1 VQVDASL
8 LGSISPQHLLKVL
21 SEAALPLILF
31 AETGLLLGF
40 FLPGDSLLF
49 LAGFLSSKPKGLPHL
64 PSIAIVVPVL
74 AIAAFAGNQLGYMIG
89 RRFGPAVFDRPDSRW
104 FSQRNVTRT
113 HAFFELY
120 GTKALV
126 LARFVPIVRTFVPV
140 MAGVGKMEVR
150 TFTAANA
157 IGAVIWAGGVTTLGY
172 FLGQVD
178 VIKNNIELAAVA
190 IVAVS
195 LIPVGIEFM
204 RHRREVKDPAPSQD

>member
-1 VQVDASL
+1 MLALFNIEQWLDKGGLALASL
-8 LGSISPQHLLKVL
+8 I
-21 SEAALPLILF
+21 IF
-31 AETGLLLGF
+31 AETGLLVGF

-49 LAGFLSSKPKGLPHL
+49 LAGFLASGPKGLPHL
-64 PSIAIVVPVL
+64 PSIWLVVPVL
-74 AIAAFAGNQLGYMIG
+74 AIAAFVGNQVGYMIG
-89 RRFGPAVFDRPDSRW
+89 RRFGPSVFDRPDSRW

-113 HAFFELY
+113 HEFFELY

-140 MAGVGKMEVR
+140 MAGVGKMDAR
-150 TFTAANA
+150 TFMGANA

-190 IVAVS
+190 VVAVS
-195 LIPVGIEFM
+195 LIPVGIEFV
-204 RHRREVKDPAPSQD
+204 RHRRAAPEETASPD

>member
-1 VQVDASL
+1 MLALFNIEQWLDKGGLALASL
-8 LGSISPQHLLKVL
+8 I
-21 SEAALPLILF
+21 IF
-31 AETGLLLGF
+31 AETGLLVGF

-49 LAGFLSSKPKGLPHL
+49 LAGFLASGPKGLPHL
-64 PSIAIVVPVL
+64 PSIWLVVPVL
-74 AIAAFAGNQLGYMIG
+74 AIAAFVGNQVGYLIG
-89 RRFGPAVFDRPDSRW
+89 RRFGPAVFDRPDSRF

-113 HAFFELY
+113 HEFFELY

-140 MAGVGKMEVR
+140 MAGVGKMDAR
-150 TFTAANA
+150 TFMGANA

-178 VIKNNIELAAVA
+178 FIKKNIELAAVA

-195 LIPVGIEFM
+195 LIPVAIEFV
-204 RHRREVKDPAPSQD
+204 RHRREPSPEETASPD

>member
-1 VQVDASL
+1 MLALFNIEQWLDKGGLALASL
-8 LGSISPQHLLKVL
+8 I
-21 SEAALPLILF
+21 IF
-31 AETGLLLGF
+31 AETGLLVGF

-49 LAGFLSSKPKGLPHL
+49 LAGFLASGPKGLPHL
-64 PSIAIVVPVL
+64 PSIWLVVPVL
-74 AIAAFAGNQLGYMIG
+74 AIAAFVGNQVGYMIG
-89 RRFGPAVFDRPDSRW
+89 RRFGPSVFDRPDSRW

-113 HAFFELY
+113 HEFFELY

-140 MAGVGKMEVR
+140 MAGVGKMDAR
-150 TFTAANA
+150 TFMGANA

-190 IVAVS
+190 VVAVS
-195 LIPVGIEFM
+195 LIPVGIELV
-204 RHRREVKDPAPSQD
+204 RHRREPPEETASPD

>member
-1 VQVDASL
+1 VLALFNIEQWLDKGGLALASL
-8 LGSISPQHLLKVL
+8 I
-21 SEAALPLILF
+21 IF
-31 AETGLLLGF
+31 AETGLLVGF

-49 LAGFLSSKPKGLPHL
+49 LAGFLASGPKGLPHL
-64 PSIAIVVPVL
+64 LVVPVL
-74 AIAAFAGNQLGYMIG
+74 AIAAFVGNQVGYLIG
-89 RRFGPAVFDRPDSRW
+89 RRFGPSVFDRPDSRW

-113 HAFFELY
+113 HEFFELY

-140 MAGVGKMEVR
+140 MAGVGKMDAR
-150 TFTAANA
+150 TFMGANA

-195 LIPVGIEFM
+195 LIPVGIEFV
-204 RHRREVKDPAPSQD
+204 RHRREPPDETASAD

>member
-1 VQVDASL
+1 MLALFNIEQWLDKGGLALASL
-8 LGSISPQHLLKVL
+8 I
-21 SEAALPLILF
+21 IF
-31 AETGLLLGF
+31 AETGLLVGF

-49 LAGFLSSKPKGLPHL
+49 LAGFLASGPKGLPHL
-64 PSIAIVVPVL
+64 PSIWLVVPVL
-74 AIAAFAGNQLGYMIG
+74 AIAAFVGNQVGYMIG
-89 RRFGPAVFDRPDSRW
+89 RRFGPSVFDRPDSRW

-113 HAFFELY
+113 HEFFELY

-140 MAGVGKMEVR
+140 MAGVGKMDAR
-150 TFTAANA
+150 TFMGANA

-190 IVAVS
+190 VVAVS
-195 LIPVGIEFM
+195 LIPVGIEVV
-204 RHRREVKDPAPSQD
+204 RHRREPPEETASPD